1 MKKLKTIILI
11 MIVSLSSYGQDF
23 KTLIEE
29 YESYANEMVTDT
41 IIQHGA
47 ITETLEKI
55 KGSTYYQIKLDTV
68 WKTPSCPEFKT
79 SYNMIFYGGSTSS
92 NYSLN
97 NTGYITLDNVERPL
111 YNTAYSVNVTRP
123 VSREYICECKRREV
137 APFSNHFWKWIK
149 EN

>member
-29 YESYANEMVTDT
+29 YESYANEMVSDT

-68 WKTPSCPEFKT
+68 WKTPNCTEFKT
-79 SYNMIFYGGSTSS
+79 RSNFILYESF
-92 NYSLN
+92 NYSFNDTQGVL
-97 NTGYITLDNVERPL
+97 TLSSVEGPI
-111 YNTAYSVNVTRP
+111 YNTAYSNAVTRP
-123 VSREYICECKRREV
+123 VSRKYICECKRREV
-137 APFSNHFWKWIK
+137 TSFSAHFWEWIK
-149 EN
+149 QN